1 MDPEQLADAYVR
13 KADALAAAKRYDESL
28 EVYDR
33 AIGVYPDC
41 SEAWT
46 GKASVLRLLGRRRE
60 ALDCVESAL
69 EISLSPVAE
78 SLRDNLYQEL
88 RQKGAIG

>member
-1 MDPEQLADAYVR
+1 
-13 KADALAAAKRYDESL
+13 
-28 EVYDR
+28 
-33 AIGVYPDC
+33 VYPDC

-88 RQKGAIG
+88 RQKGSIG